1 MKKMLIASLVAAAT
15 SLALA
20 APVQAE
26 DNVTSLRGQNALDN
40 AAEKPVLKRWQD
52 DQEPIVRDFV
62 HQPPLIPHDIT
73 GYQINVRS
81 NKCLTCHSWSN
92 YKSAGATKISTTHF
106 EDRDGNAL
114 ANVSGRRYFC
124 TQCHVPQANAKPLV
138 ENTFQPVDVVRG
150 D

>member
-1 MKKMLIASLVAAAT
+1 VKKLLLASLIAAAT
-15 SLALA
+15 LSLS
-20 APVQAE
+20 APTQAQ
-26 DNVTSLRGQNALDN
+26 DGVTSLRGDHELG
-40 AAEKPVLKRWQD
+40 AAASDPTHKRWQD

-92 YKSAGATKISTTHF
+92 YKSAGATKISSTHF

-114 ANVSGRRYFC
+114 ANVSARRYFC
-124 TQCHVPQANAKPLV
+124 TQCHVPQVNAKPLV
-138 ENTFQPVDVVRG
+138 ENTFRPVDTVRN